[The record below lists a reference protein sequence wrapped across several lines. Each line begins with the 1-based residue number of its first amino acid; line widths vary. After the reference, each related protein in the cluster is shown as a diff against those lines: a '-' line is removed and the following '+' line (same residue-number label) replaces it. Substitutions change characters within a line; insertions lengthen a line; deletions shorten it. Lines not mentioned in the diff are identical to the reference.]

1 MLLDSTMTSYMEGS
15 IWLNLNLP
23 NAKILSLIVDNL
35 LKKVLLHDTSD
46 FDRQFNIIN
55 NKAVRAPTKQ
65 H

>member
-1 MLLDSTMTSYMEGS
+1 MILDSTMTSYMEGS